1 MFDRNVFEAVN
12 AIKPSARG
20 ELEITETI
28 QYLIDHGCQVGA
40 HQLTG
45 WWIDTGKM
53 SDILEANRL
62 ILDVLESKNEGQVQ
76 GDSHLEGR
84 VVLEPGAVLV
94 NSTVRGPAIIGA
106 RTRLENAFV
115 GPYTSI
121 HSDCVLKNCEIEH
134 SVVLE
139 NTHIADTSARIADSL
154 IGRNVE
160 IGRSDGPTKTLKIML
175 GDYSK
180 IGIL

>member
-1 MFDRNVFEAVN
+1 VFEAVN
-12 AIKPSARG
+12 SIKPSARG

-28 QYLIDHGCQVGA
+28 QYLIDRGCKVGA
-40 HQLTG
+40 QPLKG

-62 ILDVLESKNEGQVQ
+62 VLDILETRIEGQVT
-76 GDSHLEGR
+76 GDSRIEGR
-84 VVLEPGAVLV
+84 VVLEPGAKVI
-94 NSTVRGPAIIGA
+94 NSTVRGPAIIG
-106 RTRLENAFV
+106 TGTVIENAYV

-121 HSDCVLKNCEIEH
+121 RHDCTIQNCEIEH

-139 NTHIADTSARIADSL
+139 NTRLLNVSARIADSL

-160 IGRSDGPTKTLKIML
+160 VGRAEGQNKALKIML